1 MEGRLRHVFAV
12 VAAFLLA
19 CSPEYATAQASEMVC
34 AAEEISEWEIDSSDP
49 TLVSGIRAFRESRFH
64 AADSLFR
71 RALRNRDTAA
81 EAWYLLARL
90 NLDDHVDKPANAS
103 RFIRR
108 AMALEPDNIH
118 YIEERLRQITSGKTF
133 FMGSDADTHL
143 WANRILDID
152 STEVSAYA
160 SLGVD
165 NLEQYY
171 RYRGL
176 MGTNANKVLARMT
189 DNALMNARNN
199 LETALSLD
207 PCHRGVYDHLIRLY
221 FSTKRFDWAMDI
233 GLQMQQY
240 YSVDPKTWLYSAAS
254 AYFEGRAE
262 DADPLFDKAFN
273 LMDVEER
280 SLFRQQAYFMKS
292 DERLAALQDP
302 SYLRDFWASRKPRYL
317 TDVNERLL
325 AHYARLVYA
334 DIFYPYW
341 RAYIDNEWQITPG
354 EVVLRWG
361 VPLREL
367 TYLDGGDYLSR
378 YLTLSFQGRS
388 VRFTDYTRNGE
399 YFIIDTA
406 VIPVDQALPPPSDLI
421 AARDQIHFSPEA
433 YGNEGPARTVDI
445 PYLVSVL
452 KREEDAGNLV
462 ADVIISLGIPIA
474 PSNSNNTTFGRILDE
489 TNRESLDQLFLT
501 LGSFLIDSSF
511 DVAAEERRTYYGLP
525 ESGLMS
531 TSGGTLWTTTHSLS
545 ASPGDYRV
553 SVEFETL
560 SRNIVGATPAKIS
573 VPSFDSDSLMLSD
586 LVMAYS
592 IEESSISAPTATNM
606 FHRNGLDLKLA
617 PWAVF
622 SPQQPIYVYFEM
634 YNLEQDPLGLTQLEF
649 EVALVPSQAPGGVAG
664 FFNRIFAGLEE
675 GVAVRS
681 SYSGNARN
689 DGQYII
695 VDASEQP
702 AGEYNLVVRL
712 RDLNADTERQIQR
725 TIFLEDAE

>member
-1 MEGRLRHVFAV
+1 MVGRLRYTFAV

-19 CSPEYATAQASEMVC
+19 CLPEYAPAQISEMVC
-34 AAEEISEWEIDSSDP
+34 AVEEKNEWQIDSFDP
-49 TLVSGIRAFRESRFH
+49 TLLSCIRAFQESRFQ

-71 RALRNRDTAA
+71 RALRNSDTEA
-81 EAWYLLARL
+81 EAWYFLAKL
-90 NLDDHVDKPANAS
+90 NLDDQVDRPANAS

-108 AMALEPDNIH
+108 ALELEPDNIH
-118 YIEERLRQITSGKTF
+118 YIEERLRQINSGKTF
-133 FMGSDADTHL
+133 FMGSDADTDL

-189 DNALMNARNN
+189 DNALTNARNN

-207 PCHRGVYDHLIRLY
+207 PCHRGVYEQLIRLY
-221 FSTKRFDWAMDI
+221 FSTKRFDWAT
-233 GLQMQQY
+233 
-240 YSVDPKTWLYSAAS
+240 SVATLMREHYPTDPETWLYSAAS

-262 DADPLFDKAFN
+262 DAEPLFDKAFN
-273 LMDVEER
+273 LMHVEER
-280 SLFRQQAYFMKS
+280 SSYSQQEYFLKS

-302 SYLRDFWASRKPRYL
+302 SYLRDFWASRRPRYL

-341 RAYIDNEWQITPG
+341 RSYIDNEWQITPG

-361 VPLREL
+361 VPVGEL
-367 TYLDGGDYLSR
+367 THLDGGDYLSR
-378 YLTLSFQGRS
+378 YLTLSFQGQS

-399 YFIIDTA
+399 YFIIDKA
-406 VIPVDQALPPPSDLI
+406 VVPVNLAAQLPSDI
-421 AARDQIHFSPEA
+421 TDARDEIHFTPES
-433 YGNEGPARTVDI
+433 YSNEGPARTVDI
-445 PYLVSVL
+445 PYLVSIL
-452 KREEDAGNLV
+452 KSEGSADNRK
-462 ADVIISLGIPIA
+462 ADVIISLGIPIGPPDA
-474 PSNSNNTTFGRILDE
+474 DNAAVGRDFDE
-489 TNRESLDQLFLT
+489 TYLESLKQLFLT

-511 DVAAEERRTYYGLP
+511 DVAAENRQTFYGLP
-525 ESGLMS
+525 ESSLMS
-531 TSGGTLWTTTHSLS
+531 TSGGMLWTATHSLS
-545 ASPGDYRV
+545 ALPGDYRV

-560 SRNIVGATPAKIS
+560 SRNTVGATPANIR
-573 VPSFDSDSLMLSD
+573 VRAFDSDSLMLSD

-592 IEESSISAPTATNM
+592 IEESTDDAPISMNSIQ
-606 FHRNGLDLKLA
+606 RYGLDIEPA

-622 SPQQPIYVYFEM
+622 SPRQPIYIYFEM
-634 YNLEQDPLGLTQLEF
+634 YNLEQNPLGLTELEF
-649 EVALVPSQAPGGVAG
+649 EVALVPSQEPGGIAG
-664 FFNRIFAGLEE
+664 FFNRIFAGDAE

-681 SYSGNARN
+681 TYSGNARN
-689 DGQYII
+689 DGQYVI
-695 VDASEQP
+695 VNAAGQP
-702 AGEYNLVVRL
+702 AGEYELVVRL
-712 RDLNADTERQIQR
+712 RDMNANVERQIQR